1 MDTKHI
7 HCMLEKMAEYG
18 KFMIEQGAGCGE
30 VNLCDARQIVDMVKG
45 LACAEKDALIAKEMR
60 KAEEE
65 DEAEEKH
72 MLRMLKEEHKDEYK
86 RMREEYGE
94 DEGERRFYDNYRWA
108 NGRFAPKG
116 RGSYEPRRS
125 GRRGRRGYE
134 EMPYMHMYP
143 EMYDGM
149 SPEEI
154 RDMDLG
160 MNRMYYSGSYGS
172 NAGGSSRGGSSG
184 GSSSGMNSGSSGN
197 MRGYSEGYDEG
208 SRRGYEEG
216 YSDGQRNGR
225 GSQGRDRREGRSG
238 QSRKRYFESKEENKG
253 NSAEEKQKKMKELES
268 YMKDIAEDLTEAIGD
283 ASNEERTLIKA
294 KLQTLMQKM

>member
-1 MDTKHI
+1 MHI
-7 HCMLEKMAEYG
+7 KRIHE
-18 KFMIEQGAGCGE
+18 MIEKLTECTKSALEENKSFVGDYPIGD
-30 VNLCDARQIVDMVKG
+30 VVDMIKD
-45 LACAEKDALIAKEMR
+45 LCEAEKEARVAKQMEECE
-60 KAEEE
+60 KEEKEEE
-65 DEAEEKH
+65 KR

-94 DEGERRFYDNYRWA
+94 DEGERRFYDNYRWSD
-108 NGRFAPKG
+108 GRFAPKG
-116 RGSYEPRRS
+116 SGSYMPRSS

-143 EMYDGM
+143 EMYDGV
-149 SPEEI
+149 SPEEM

-184 GSSSGMNSGSSGN
+184 GSYSGMSNGGSGN

-225 GSQGRDRREGRSG
+225 GSQSRDRREGRSG

>member
-1 MDTKHI
+1 MHI
-7 HCMLEKMAEYG
+7 KRIHE
-18 KFMIEQGAGCGE
+18 MIEKLTECTKSALEENKSFVGDYPIGD
-30 VNLCDARQIVDMVKG
+30 VVDMIKD
-45 LACAEKDALIAKEMR
+45 LCEAEKEARVAKQMEECE
-60 KAEEE
+60 KEEKEEE
-65 DEAEEKH
+65 KRI
-72 MLRMLKEEHKDEYK
+72 LRILKEEHENEYK

-94 DEGERRFYDNYRWA
+94 DEGERRFYDNYRYKSS
-108 NGRFAPKG
+108 GRFAPKG
-116 RGSYEPRRS
+116 SGSYMPRSS

-149 SPEEI
+149 SPEEM

-172 NAGGSSRGGSSG
+172 NAGGGSRGGSSG
-184 GSSSGMNSGSSGN
+184 GNSSGMNSGSSGN

-225 GSQGRDRREGRSG
+225 GSQSRDRREGRSG

>member
-1 MDTKHI
+1 MHI
-7 HCMLEKMAEYG
+7 KRIHE
-18 KFMIEQGAGCGE
+18 MIEKLTECTKSALEENKSFVGDYPIGD
-30 VNLCDARQIVDMVKG
+30 VVDMIKD
-45 LACAEKDALIAKEMR
+45 LCEAEKEARVAKQM
-60 KAEEE
+60 EECE
-65 DEAEEKH
+65 KEEKEEEKH

-94 DEGERRFYDNYRWA
+94 DEGERRFYDNYRYKSS
-108 NGRFAPKG
+108 GRFAPKG
-116 RGSYEPRRS
+116 SGSYMPRSS

-149 SPEEI
+149 SPEEM
-154 RDMDLG
+154 RDMDLS

-172 NAGGSSRGGSSG
+172 NAGGGSRGGSSG

-216 YSDGQRNGR
+216 YSDGER
-225 GSQGRDRREGRSG
+225 SGRSG
-238 QSRKRYFESKEENKG
+238 RSNSRYDNARRGYEESKQMHGSNTKEDNDENLK
-253 NSAEEKQKKMKELES
+253 NLEKVLAVIDEDVKELMPNMTPSEKT
-268 YMKDIAEDLTEAIGD
+268 ML
-283 ASNEERTLIKA
+283 KA
-294 KLQTLMQKM
+294 KFSTWAQKVS

>member
-18 KFMIEQGAGCGE
+18 KCMVEEGAGAGN
-30 VNLCDARQIVDMVKG
+30 VNLEDAKKVVEMVG
-45 LACAEKDALIAKEMR
+45 ELAEAEYHALIAKAMR
-60 KAEEE
+60 KCEEE

-94 DEGERRFYDNYRWA
+94 DEGERRFYDNYRYKSS
-108 NGRFAPKG
+108 GRFAPKG
-116 RGSYEPRRS
+116 SGSYMPRSS
-125 GRRGRRGYE
+125 GRRSRRGYE
-134 EMPYMHMYP
+134 EIPYMHMYP

-149 SPEEI
+149 TPEEM
-154 RDMDLG
+154 RDMDLD
-160 MNRMYYSGSYGS
+160 MNRMYYSGSYSANSGGNS
-172 NAGGSSRGGSSG
+172 SGRGSSNMGG
-184 GSSSGMNSGSSGN
+184 NSGN
-197 MRGYSEGYDEG
+197 VRGYSEGYTD
-208 SRRGYEEG
+208 G
-216 YSDGQRNGR
+216 YSEGERSGRNSQR
-225 GSQGRDRREGRSG
+225 RDYREGRSG